1 MSNPF
6 KKLKALIRPD
16 TEYSPEQGTE
26 DGTDPDKD
34 RPNTSET
41 DTPPNPKAP
50 FMPALDSP
58 EDTAHLNPVS
68 QRVIAWLDER
78 QWHYQHYEPA
88 HDDELRCHHFVVGFK
103 NDSYQWNC
111 IIRIFEKN
119 QLVSLVAI
127 INSDLPAKYHV
138 ALMTALNQINTG
150 LNIGSLDFNPKTGDI
165 RARLGFDA
173 EFSILSYRLLDSY
186 LQGVSGL
193 IDRAYDTIGFV
204 LADDAPSNDPLTLW
218 QEEESEPDHEDTP
231 DDYFLVNHTL
241 Q

>member
-16 TEYSPEQGTE
+16 TEAEEMRLNRSA
-26 DGTDPDKD
+26 D
-34 RPNTSET
+34 
-41 DTPPNPKAP
+41 DTPTPQAEPTPN
-50 FMPALDSP
+50 P

-78 QWHYQHYEPA
+78 QWHYQHYEPTL
-88 HDDELRCHHFVVGFK
+88 DDELRCHHFVVGFK

-127 INSDLPAKYHV
+127 INSDLPTKYHV

-173 EFSILSYRLLDSY
+173 EFSLLSYRLLDSY
-186 LQGVSGL
+186 LQGVAGL

-204 LADDAPSNDPLTLW
+204 LADDTPSNDPLTLW
-218 QEEESEPDHEDTP
+218 QEEFLDDDEHETK
-231 DDYFLVNHTL
+231 DYFLVNHTL